1 MVWLGL
7 FGVPTIFGNFHFFPN
22 KWPCAQQDSI
32 RLHSQVF
39 DYLGGV
45 CTFVGCTTQCGIC
58 VTSYSQRLLI
68 NSSTVPCSVY
78 KMRYRIVPPV
88 LIDVNWIW
96 SITLGANKNGM
107 SLFVSLMFVAN
118 FPMYLIGYISCL
130 LFPFVWQKN
139 VCLISLDIC
148 CFVSTSH
155 ETFTRRSCFGN
166 KNMTSN
172 YELKQWIQSEKMTW
186 SRPILAMVNTI
197 ILLKK
202 TWP

>member
-96 SITLGANKNGM
+96 FITLGANKNGM

-130 LFPFVWQKN
+130 LFPFVWQKMF
-139 VCLISLDIC
+139 VLFPLI
-148 CFVSTSH
+148 FVVL
-155 ETFTRRSCFGN
+155 F
-166 KNMTSN
+166 
-172 YELKQWIQSEKMTW
+172 
-186 SRPILAMVNTI
+186 PLATK
-197 ILLKK
+197 LSPGDPASGTK
-202 TWP
+202 TWPPITNLSNESSLKKWPEVGLF